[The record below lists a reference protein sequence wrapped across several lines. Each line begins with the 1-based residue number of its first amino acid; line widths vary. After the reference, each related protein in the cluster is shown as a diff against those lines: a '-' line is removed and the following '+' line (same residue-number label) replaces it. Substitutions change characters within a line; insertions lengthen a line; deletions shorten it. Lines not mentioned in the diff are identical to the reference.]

1 MTEYQMT
8 MTDEFANTLAS
19 SVALNTPVDA
29 TVSTFDYRELCDQL
43 STKVTSLENQI
54 ADKVTENGR
63 NSGLLFRANNNI
75 KMFEDR
81 LKDAILN
88 GDIDTDLAQEFADI
102 FLITLTQDVDVVFT
116 VTFRGTASVPL
127 NQIIEEIEWE
137 DEVTFDCNSYRS
149 EIEFDLYEDGVDV
162 EVTE

>member
-1 MTEYQMT
+1 MIEPT
-8 MTDEFANTLAS
+8 ME
-19 SVALNTPVDA
+19 A
-29 TVSTFDYRELCDQL
+29 TVTLFDYRELCDKL
-43 STKVTSLENQI
+43 SKQVIDLESKLE
-54 ADKVTENGR
+54 DKVTENGR
-63 NSGLLFRANNNI
+63 NSGLLFRASNNI

-102 FLITLTQDVDVVFT
+102 FSFTLTQDVDVVFT

-127 NQIIEEIEWE
+127 NQIVEEIEWE

-149 EIEFDLYEDGVDV
+149 DIEFDLYEDGVDV